1 MTLILPRVVG
11 VFSRK
16 LWPLFKPALYPA
28 DLNLLRKISDTQKGF
43 EDAFK
48 AAKRAAAPLNPKTP
62 HRRPN
67 AQFVSVIL
75 L

>member
-16 LWPLFKPALYPA
+16 LWPLLKPALYPT
-28 DLNLLRKISDTQKGF
+28 DLNLLRKISDTQQGF

-48 AAKRAAAPLNPKTP
+48 AAERAAAALKITLKPLIGDLMLSLF
-62 HRRPN
+62 R
-67 AQFVSVIL
+67 
-75 L
+75 